1 MQSFRELT
9 VRTQIGVKRMGA
21 LDEKPFQQVAKEKYP
36 AEEADEK
43 AAELC
48 SLWEGHLGDSAWH
61 PIKVVVKDGI
71 PKVTTTIHTPFYL
84 LHKC

>member
-21 LDEKPFQQVAKEKYP
+21 LDEKPFQQLAKEKYP
-36 AEEADEK
+36 AEADEK
-43 AAELC
+43 AEELC

-61 PIKVVVKDGI
+61 PIKVVVKDGT
-71 PKVTTTIHTPFYL
+71 PKVTTIHSPFYL
-84 LHKC
+84 LDKCY